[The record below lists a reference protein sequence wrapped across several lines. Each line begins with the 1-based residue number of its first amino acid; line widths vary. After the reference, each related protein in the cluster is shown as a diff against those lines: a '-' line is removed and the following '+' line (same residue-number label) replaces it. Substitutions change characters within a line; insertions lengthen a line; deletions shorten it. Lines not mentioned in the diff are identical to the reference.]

1 MAFQK
6 YIFFLITLI
15 FASSVSGQKFLFSET
30 LKAHENTIIP
40 YAVPNTSEN
49 IAYLEKH
56 DIVVKRVTDNWLF
69 ISTSS
74 NFISKSA
81 EENQIS
87 DFYFEYCPPALL
99 DDSSRAMHNV
109 NAVHN
114 GDSPLVNPYTGKDVI
129 VGVIDQGLDYRHPD
143 FIKPNGE
150 NRVIRY
156 WDHSIT
162 NPSQSPL
169 PYNYGQIWYKDD
181 INNGTIT
188 SNEENS
194 GHGTTVT
201 GICTGN
207 GLANGLNKGMAPE
220 SDIIFVETNFNLPN
234 WTLSIAD
241 ACDFIFRVAD
251 SLGKPAVVN
260 LSVGTYLGSHD
271 GRDPAGEYIASL
283 IDQKNGRLVVC
294 AAGNSGNAAPYHAQG
309 NLNDLDTN
317 FIWFE
322 RNPNGSLG
330 SNTVFFDLWSD
341 ISDAGFDYSFG
352 ANQAGP
358 SYENRANTIY
368 RGAMDNLGS
377 AIFDTLRNSNG
388 DRIATLQIYTETVGQ
403 NFHMQFFCSSL
414 DSSNYRIQ
422 FSATGSG
429 KYDLWS
435 GEFLGFNKIV
445 KMIPSPNFYPPINNY
460 ILPDSLQSIVSSWN
474 CSESVISVAN
484 LRGRLGHINYFGNQ
498 YYPANDMTTPGKRA
512 PSSSRGPSRAGVMK
526 PDISASGD
534 VTLASG
540 PLWIINNAGTYGG
553 LIDNGGY
560 HVRNGGTSMAS
571 PTVAGIAALYLE
583 KCNNVSWQNFKADL
597 HQSATADGFTGS
609 VPNFEYGYG
618 KIDAFNLLLQT
629 NSSLTILGD
638 SVICQNPVQ
647 LSTNTLLQSYNWS
660 TGENTANIF
669 IDQASSVHVNGLT
682 TRGCLLYSDTV
693 NIAQGNPLPAP
704 TISQI
709 GQSLEASN
717 SLNYQWYFNDNLIP
731 GETNQSIFPV
741 NNGFY
746 SVAVTGSDGCKSFS
760 NAFEW
765 TLDLANEQLDGFR
778 VFPNPSSKVINI
790 ESFVQPIKSITLVN
804 SLGQVLI
811 QRTVNNSKATLNVEG
826 IAPGNYFIRIDRN
839 HNSTVTKIS
848 VQ

>member
-6 YIFFLITLI
+6 YIFFLITCV
-15 FASSVSGQKFLFSET
+15 FVSSASGQKFLFSET
-30 LKAHENTIIP
+30 LKAHEDKIIP
-40 YAVPNTSEN
+40 YAIPNTPEN
-49 IAYLEKH
+49 INYLKEQK
-56 DIVVKRVTDNWLF
+56 ITVKRATKNWLF

-74 NFISKSA
+74 RFISQA
-81 EENQIS
+81 ANENQVS
-87 DFYFEYCPPALL
+87 DFYFEYCPPTVL

-114 GDSPLVNPYTGKDVI
+114 GDSPLVNSYTGKDVI

-143 FIKPNGE
+143 FIKSNGE

-156 WDHSIT
+156 WDHSVS
-162 NPSQSPL
+162 NPTQSPL

-201 GICTGN
+201 GICAGN
-207 GLANGLNKGMAPE
+207 GLANGTNKGMAPE
-220 SDIIFVETNFNLPN
+220 SDIIFVETNFNMSN
-234 WTLSIAD
+234 WTLTIAD

-251 SLGKPAVVN
+251 SLGKPAVIN

-271 GRDPAGEYIASL
+271 GRDPAGEYIESL
-283 IDQKNGRLVVC
+283 IDQKNGRIVVC
-294 AAGNSGNAAPYHAQG
+294 AAGNSGNAAPYHAQA

-330 SNTVFFDLWSD
+330 NNTVFFDLWAD
-341 ISDAGFDYSFG
+341 IPDAGFDYSFG
-352 ANQAGP
+352 ANKAGP
-358 SYENRANTIY
+358 TYENRANTIF
-368 RGAMDNLGS
+368 RGAMDNIG
-377 AIFDTLRNSNG
+377 ATIYDTLRNSNG
-388 DRIATLQIYTETVGQ
+388 DQIATLEIYTETVGQ
-403 NFHMQFFCSSL
+403 NFHMQFFCSAL

-435 GEFLGFNKIV
+435 GEFMGFNKIV
-445 KMIPSPNFYPPINNY
+445 EMIPSSSFYPPLTNY
-460 ILPDSLQSIVSSWN
+460 VLPDSLQSIVSSWN

-484 LRGRLGHINYFGNQ
+484 LRGRLGHIDYFGNQ

-512 PSSSRGPSRAGVMK
+512 PSSSRGPSRTGHVK

-540 PLWIINNAGTYGG
+540 PLWIINNANMYGS

-583 KCNNVSWQNFKADL
+583 KCNTVSWQNFKSDL

-609 VPNFEYGYG
+609 VPNYEYGYG

-629 NSSLTILGD
+629 YSNLTILGD

-660 TGENTANIF
+660 TGENTASIF
-669 IDQASSVHVNGLT
+669 INQASDVYLNGLT
-682 TRGCLLYSDTV
+682 SGGCLVFSDTV
-693 NIAQGNPLPAP
+693 NIEAGSPLTAP
-704 TISQI
+704 TISQV
-709 GQSLEASN
+709 GQSLVASN
-717 SLNYQWYFNDNLIP
+717 SLNYQWYFNDNLLP
-731 GETNQSIFPV
+731 GETNQTIFPI

-746 SVAVTGSDGCKSFS
+746 SVAVTGTDGCKSFS

-765 TLDLANEQLDGFR
+765 TLNLAIEQQDGFR
-778 VFPNPSSKVINI
+778 VFPNPSSEMIYI
-790 ESFVQPIKSITLVN
+790 EAFAHPIKSISLIDP
-804 SLGQVLI
+804 LGQILI
-811 QRTVNNSKATLNVEG
+811 QRSINAKKTTLDISG
-826 IAPGNYFIRIDRN
+826 IAPGNYFIQLYQGN
-839 HNSTVTKIS
+839 KLSVTKIS